1 MMNFTSNKKYTSMKT
16 MIRILLC
23 LMLAAGASQ
32 AAATE
37 NAGDK
42 FQQHNRETQHHDKRH
57 PVQQYKIISD
67 NDFKLLCSLIGEASF
82 DSDKIT
88 IIRAGSIGN
97 FFSCRQAAKLLSFLS
112 FDSSKL
118 EALEYIAA
126 RIVGKKNIDILIE
139 EFTFSSSK
147 DKALKILS
155 QREE

>member
-1 MMNFTSNKKYTSMKT
+1 MKT

-67 NDFKLLCSLIGEASF
+67 NDFKLLCSLIDEVSF
-82 DSDKIT
+82 DSDKII

-118 EALEYIAA
+118 EALEYIAP
-126 RIVGKKNIDILIE
+126 RIIGRKDIEELIE
-139 EFTFSSSK
+139 EFSFSSSK

-155 QREE
+155 QREK

>member
-1 MMNFTSNKKYTSMKT
+1 MKN

-23 LMLAAGASQ
+23 LMLAAGVSQ

-37 NAGDK
+37 VADTKNPSHKKD
-42 FQQHNRETQHHDKRH
+42 TQHHDKRGPAPQH
-57 PVQQYKIISD
+57 KIISD
-67 NDFKLLCSLIGEASF
+67 DDFKLLCSLIGEGDF